1 MSGGARAE
9 EWTRRL
15 RAVGAVDFGRS
26 WGRVAVHA
34 FLLLA
39 FIVGGVGM
47 VVAED
52 DAGANVLGVFVVAV
66 FAFGLFLLVV
76 QVTAPG
82 PALRVDRRGVTLG
95 FRRPLTIP
103 WEQVTGVWV
112 YKVNRIASATVA
124 IDTSGQTLDE
134 YARQASPLV
143 RLLMGVR
150 RIGPMH
156 NTVMTG
162 LVAAPAG
169 ELAAWLDS
177 QVDVYAEVP
186 NELILFPVEE
196 TSPVWGARSLRP
208 VEVSR
213 LSISPTLSEAITD
226 WGRRAA
232 PFAGR
237 LLDGDEPAAA
247 WASLAQEGRGLG
259 VHLEQELSSGA
270 VVHWFEDG
278 PEGKRPST

>member
-1 MSGGARAE
+1 
-9 EWTRRL
+9 
-15 RAVGAVDFGRS
+15 
-26 WGRVAVHA
+26 VHV

-39 FIVGGVGM
+39 FIVGGAWMIVS
-47 VVAED
+47 D
-52 DAGANVLGVFVVAV
+52 DDVGANVAGVFGVAVVAL
-66 FAFGLFLLVV
+66 GLFLLGV
-76 QVTAPG
+76 QGTAPG
-82 PALRVDRRGVTLG
+82 PTLRVDRRGVTLG
-95 FRRPLTIP
+95 FRTPLIIP

-112 YKVNRIASATVA
+112 YKVNRLASATVA
-124 IDTSGQTLDE
+124 IDTLDQTLDE

-143 RLLMGVR
+143 RLLMGMR

-156 NTVMTG
+156 NTVMAG
-162 LVAAPAG
+162 LVAAPAD
-169 ELAAWLDS
+169 ELAAWLDT

-237 LLDGDEPAAA
+237 LLDGEDPVAP

-259 VHLEQELSSGA
+259 VHLEQELGSGA